1 MDMKLFWR
9 YKIHHILF
17 WLLYFFCWTFFSV
30 RFNHVSAETAFLVTA
45 AWFVGQAGTF
55 YACIYFLIPR
65 FFNKKRYVIFS
76 LYMSGIVSLTAVF
89 TAACTVDLLTH
100 VTAFNI
106 PVQTFSVYVLID
118 NYLVVIVTVAVKVIN
133 DRIKS
138 EQRTQLLEKE
148 KTENELRFLRSQINP
163 HFLFNAINSIYVLI
177 KKDPDFAAVTLAKF
191 ADMLRYQLYECNADE
206 IPIEN
211 EIAYLNNY
219 IELEKLR
226 KGNTVAVNYT
236 IDESAKNIAIAPLL
250 LIPFV
255 ENAFKYVSAFAAK
268 PNVVT
273 IAIKYHNNVFTL
285 LAENTTD
292 ENNLVK
298 EDKSFSGIGLE
309 NVKRRLELIYSSRH
323 TLQIDSAN
331 NRYSVLLN
339 IQIP

>member
-1 MDMKLFWR
+1 MKLFWR

-17 WLLYFFCWTFFSV
+17 WLLYFVCWTFFSV
-30 RFNHVSAETAFLVTA
+30 RFNHVSVETAFLVTA

-55 YACIYFLIPR
+55 YACIYFLVPR
-65 FFNKKRYVIFS
+65 FLNKKRYGIFS
-76 LYMSGIVSLTAVF
+76 LCISAIVLLTSIF
-89 TAACTVDLLTH
+89 TAACTVGLLTP

-106 PVQTFSVYVLID
+106 PLSTFSVYVLID
-118 NYLVVIVTVAVKVIN
+118 NYLIVIVTVAVRVIN

-138 EQRTQLLEKE
+138 EQRNQLLEKE

-226 KGNTVAVNYT
+226 KGNTVVVNYT
-236 IDESAKNIAIAPLL
+236 IDESSKNIAVAPLL

-273 IAIKYHNNVFTL
+273 IAIKYHNKVFTL

-298 EDKSFSGIGLE
+298 EEKSFSGIGLE
-309 NVKRRLELIYSSRH
+309 NVKRRLELIYPNRH
-323 TLQIDSAN
+323 TLEIENAN
-331 NRYSVLLN
+331 EKYSVLLN